1 MRGLSQRFELRQSQT
16 LIMTPRLQ
24 QAIKMLQLS
33 HLELTDFVYTE
44 VQQNPLLELQERL
57 LGEDALIDGVGDAE
71 RMTPRTV
78 LEMLTGEIA
87 AEAAADWQPEWG
99 ENSDRTVDIGGEPQP
114 WQSRN
119 GGTFGENRLGFDQT
133 ITRPRSLREHLLE
146 QIGADLSDQHDR
158 LIALHLLDLVDDDG
172 YLRASLDEVRRL
184 LECASERV
192 ECVLARLQQF
202 DPVGVFARDLREC
215 LTLQLRDRNRLDPA
229 IQALLDNLELLA
241 DCVAGGDIAAL
252 VRVSGVDAADVE
264 EMIREILS
272 LDPTPGHAFDPPLA
286 QPVVPDILMREHP
299 KGGWVVELNA
309 ETLPRVLVN
318 NSYYARV
325 RRAAR
330 SKADKDYLSARL
342 RAAEWLVEALH
353 ERATTILKVGAE
365 IVRQQEVSRRFDRS
379 SYATSPMRSVKARA
393 QSAGLPT
400 INTSPR
406 RGVSF
411 SSNISS
417 PRRSRH
423 LTETARILRKRSAI
437 VSAP

>member
-1 MRGLSQRFELRQSQT
+1 
-16 LIMTPRLQ
+16 
-24 QAIKMLQLS
+24 
-33 HLELTDFVYTE
+33 
-44 VQQNPLLELQERL
+44 
-57 LGEDALIDGVGDAE
+57 
-71 RMTPRTV
+71 
-78 LEMLTGEIA
+78 
-87 AEAAADWQPEWG
+87 
-99 ENSDRTVDIGGEPQP
+99 
-114 WQSRN
+114 
-119 GGTFGENRLGFDQT
+119 
-133 ITRPRSLREHLLE
+133 LREHLLE
-146 QIGADLSDQHDR
+146 QIGVDLSNQDDR

-172 YLRASLDEVRRL
+172 YLRAGLDEVRSL
-184 LECASERV
+184 LECSSERV
-192 ECVLARLQQF
+192 ERVLARLQQF
-202 DPVGVFARDLREC
+202 DPVGVFARDLKEC

-241 DCVAGGDIAAL
+241 DCIAGGDIAAL
-252 VRVSGVDAADVE
+252 VRVGGVDAADVE

-299 KGGWVVELNA
+299 KGGWVVERRN
-309 ETLPRVLVN
+309 LPRVLVN
-318 NSYYARV
+318 NSYYTRV

-330 SKADKDYLSARL
+330 SKADKDYLSERL

-353 ERATTILKVGAE
+353 ERATTILRSAPRSSASKKPFSV
-365 IVRQQEVSRRFDRS
+365 EVSRRFDRS

-400 INTSPR
+400 INTWPR
-406 RGVSF
+406 RGVFF

-423 LTETARILRKRSAI
+423 LMETARVRQKRSAI

>member
-1 MRGLSQRFELRQSQT
+1 MAEMAAWHIKKPQDAAALAPRADRFRLHRG
-16 LIMTPRLQ
+16 P
-24 QAIKMLQLS
+24 
-33 HLELTDFVYTE
+33 TE
-44 VQQNPLLELQERL
+44 PVAGVQERS
-57 LGEDALIDGVGDAE
+57 LGEDALIDGVGGAE
-71 RMTPRTV
+71 RMRPRTV
-78 LEMLTGEIA
+78 PEMLTGELA
-87 AEAAADWQPEWG
+87 AEAAEGWQPEGG

-114 WQSRN
+114 WQSHN
-119 GGTFGENRLGFDQT
+119 GGTIGENLLGLDQT
-133 ITRPRSLREHLLE
+133 VTRPRSLREHLLE
-146 QIGADLSDQHDR
+146 QIGADLSDQDDR

-172 YLRASLDEVRRL
+172 YLRAGLDEVRRL
-184 LECASERV
+184 FECAPERV
-192 ECVLARLQQF
+192 ERVLARLQQF
-202 DPVGVFARDLREC
+202 DPVGVFARDLKEC

-241 DCVAGGDIAAL
+241 DCLVGGDIAAL
-252 VRVSGVDAADVE
+252 VRVCGVDAADVK
-264 EMIREILS
+264 EMICEILS

-299 KGGWVVELNA
+299 EGGWVVELNA

-318 NSYYARV
+318 NNYYARV

-330 SKADKDYLSARL
+330 SEADKDYLSERL

-411 SSNISS
+411 GSNISS

-423 LTETARILRKRSAI
+423 LTETARILRKRSVI